1 MHAAISSTGRWLVL
15 PLLGI
20 ALLVISPTR
29 IATGAGRFD
38 GSETADDWQ
47 CAKAVRPK
55 LGILLPDGATLLLR
69 REYRAFYR
77 ALVMSREGLLL
88 DRAYH
93 AARIPSA
100 DPHIPA

>member
-1 MHAAISSTGRWLVL
+1 MRAAISATGRWLVL

-20 ALLVISPTR
+20 SLLVISPTG

-38 GSETADDWQ
+38 DREAADTWQ

-100 DPHIPA
+100 EHHTPV